1 MKTQETLR
9 NTSATDRPFEIVV
22 WIIGILVF
30 VFTLISNSATAKNP
44 QYNKDIYI
52 NESSANIEM
61 NVNEL
66 PKALEE
72 W

>member
-9 NTSATDRPFEIVV
+9 NTLATDRSLEIAV

-30 VFTLISNSATAKNP
+30 VFFLISSSATAKNP
-44 QYNKDIYI
+44 QYNKDTYI
-52 NESSANIEM
+52 NESSVNIEM

-66 PKALEE
+66 PKAL
-72 W
+72 